1 MKNFFLEK
9 KSTIPHKEI
18 TSSLNIYFFG
28 GFIFLIGS
36 FFLKV
41 SILLKIFLFFMYL
54 VGLASDKNIINS
66 PKIRF
71 ILQLTIVILSV
82 IFLKNY
88 ISSTKI
94 IIIDDFLNNYYFKI
108 FFTVLCLMI
117 LINGSNFIDGV
128 NLNLVGYYLAISLIL
143 VVMATY
149 ENIIVPY
156 NLLYLIFCLML
167 IYVLNLKG
175 RIISGDSGAYI
186 ISYLF
191 GHILIEFSYINTN
204 VSPIFIVLLLWYP
217 AFENLF
223 SILRKQKIKK
233 SPLKPDFKHLHQ
245 LIYIYLKN
253 KNNIKNSYINNLTG
267 LMINF
272 YNLLTFFIGLNY
284 YQNSQI
290 LILIIILNLIVY
302 LKVYFSLLE

>member
-18 TSSLNIYFFG
+18 TNSLNIYFFG
-28 GFIFLIGS
+28 GFVFLLGS
-36 FFLKV
+36 FFLN
-41 SILLKIFLFFMYL
+41 INFLFKIFLLFMYL
-54 VGLASDKNIINS
+54 VGLASDKNIIDS

-71 ILQLTIVILSV
+71 TLQLTIVILSI
-82 IFLKNY
+82 IFLENF

-94 IIIDDFLNNYYFKI
+94 IIIDNFLNNYYFKI
-108 FFTVLCLMI
+108 FFTTLCLMI

-128 NLNLVGYYLAISLIL
+128 NLNLVGYYLSISLIL
-143 VVMATY
+143 VVIGNY
-149 ENIIVPY
+149 ENILLSY
-156 NLLYLIFCLML
+156 NFFYLIPGLLL
-167 IYVLNLKG
+167 IYILNLGGKV
-175 RIISGDSGAYI
+175 ISGDSGAYI

-191 GHILIEFSYINTN
+191 GYILIEFSNNNTN

-245 LIYIYLKN
+245 LIYNYLK
-253 KNNIKNSYINNLTG
+253 KKI
-267 LMINF
+267 
-272 YNLLTFFIGLNY
+272 
-284 YQNSQI
+284 
-290 LILIIILNLIVY
+290 
-302 LKVYFSLLE
+302 